1 MSSPGA
7 QLRDAMANGMVLA
20 PFVYDGFTAL
30 VAEGKGAKA
39 VYMTG
44 HGTSAQIGLPDV
56 GLTSMAEMVGNL
68 GYIANAVGVPVI
80 ADADTGYGNALNAQ
94 RTVREYETAGAA
106 AMHLE
111 DQIFPKRCGFFE
123 GKRCVP
129 LAEHVQKI
137 RAALDARADPDLVII
152 ARTDAV
158 APNGWEDA
166 IRRAEAYR
174 EAGADVVF
182 VDGIRTLDDMDIYT
196 RRLVEQGVPCLYNG
210 QLLPAGDVA
219 TRGFKIMITG
229 GGHALS
235 YAAVCQALLELKQ
248 GGGGEGRDL
257 ERFNEMTSLLGLPEI
272 YELEQRYS
280 TD

>member
-1 MSSPGA
+1 
-7 QLRDAMANGMVLA
+7 
-20 PFVYDGFTAL
+20 
-30 VAEGKGAKA
+30 
-39 VYMTG
+39 
-44 HGTSAQIGLPDV
+44 
-56 GLTSMAEMVGNL
+56 
-68 GYIANAVGVPVI
+68 
-80 ADADTGYGNALNAQ
+80 
-94 RTVREYETAGAA
+94 
-106 AMHLE
+106 
-111 DQIFPKRCGFFE
+111 
-123 GKRCVP
+123 
-129 LAEHVQKI
+129 
-137 RAALDARADPDLVII
+137 
-152 ARTDAV
+152 
-158 APNGWEDA
+158 
-166 IRRAEAYR
+166 
-174 EAGADVVF
+174 
-182 VDGIRTLDDMDIYT
+182 MDIYT